1 MMLADRQRLPVT
13 KLLLGVQAM
22 KAAEAG
28 LYCGPLRLL
37 AMEVYDALNA
47 EGTPCNLVTGQE
59 RTVLPGASHM
69 SCTVEMT
76 SMSQRFDVAVLDEIQ
91 VRGGC
96 MQRMCRLKCKPCRW
110 SAWSHW

>member
-1 MMLADRQRLPVT
+1 MFAPW
-13 KLLLGVQAM
+13 VQAM

-76 SMSQRFDVAVLDEIQ
+76 SMRQRFDVAVLDEIQ
-91 VRGGC
+91 VGWGFGAC
-96 MQRMCRLKCKPCRW
+96 
-110 SAWSHW
+110 SASAV

>member
-1 MMLADRQRLPVT
+1 M
-13 KLLLGVQAM
+13 LGVQAM

-91 VRGGC
+91 VRGGGAC
-96 MQRMCRLKCKPCRW
+96 TADGVHGLIGKDNRRSAAQR
-110 SAWSHW
+110 HG